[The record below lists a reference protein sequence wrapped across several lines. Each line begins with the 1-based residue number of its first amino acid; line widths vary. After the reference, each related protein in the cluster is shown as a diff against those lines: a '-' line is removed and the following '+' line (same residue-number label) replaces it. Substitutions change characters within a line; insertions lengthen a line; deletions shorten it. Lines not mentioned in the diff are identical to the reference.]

1 MSDAALPRL
10 SSLLPAVTLT
20 WLVAASAF
28 AEPRVLTSIKPLQL
42 IAAAVQDGVGTPD
55 VLLPAG
61 ASPHHYTL
69 RPSDL
74 RQVKEADLVY
84 WIGPDLE
91 GFLPS
96 VLEGRKGKSVAV
108 QDMQGLH
115 LRHFGE
121 EHRHDEEPLED
132 QSEGHDEKEHA
143 TELQVDNHD
152 QLHRPGALDAH
163 LWLRPENAR
172 LIAKHMA
179 SDLALIDPGNAA
191 RYQANLDA
199 FEQRLKTLDIKL
211 KARLKPLEG
220 KPFFVFHQAFDY
232 FEEAYGLQHTGVFA
246 INAEVPPG
254 ARHVAEMRE
263 LLKAAG
269 PTCVF
274 SEPPMRP
281 RLAQTLSDGLPVHFA
296 ELDALGFGLKPL
308 SNNYEQ
314 LLLNLSD
321 GLAGCLDQL

>member
-91 GFLPS
+91 GFLPT

-115 LRHFGE
+115 TARRHA
-121 EHRHDEEPLED
+121 H
-132 QSEGHDEKEHA
+132 QHA
-143 TELQVDNHD
+143 
-152 QLHRPGALDAH
+152 GASA
-163 LWLRPENAR
+163 P
-172 LIAKHMA
+172 I
-179 SDLALIDPGNAA
+179 S
-191 RYQANLDA
+191 
-199 FEQRLKTLDIKL
+199 
-211 KARLKPLEG
+211 
-220 KPFFVFHQAFDY
+220 
-232 FEEAYGLQHTGVFA
+232 
-246 INAEVPPG
+246 
-254 ARHVAEMRE
+254 
-263 LLKAAG
+263 
-269 PTCVF
+269 
-274 SEPPMRP
+274 
-281 RLAQTLSDGLPVHFA
+281 
-296 ELDALGFGLKPL
+296 
-308 SNNYEQ
+308 
-314 LLLNLSD
+314 
-321 GLAGCLDQL
+321 